1 MGAIIPHPDVQR
13 LRERIAAHRRALA
26 DLFDERME
34 LSFEILPRL
43 RNAYTELFG
52 ELERKIQER
61 TLEMSERRRM
71 VELFSLKLD
80 RGQKLDRKMVD
91 LVLKAVHNEFSRI
104 RTRLHRS
111 VDSGTGGHG
120 RNGRHGGG
128 TEGFET
134 PRERAEQT
142 RYLYRSLAKRLHP
155 DMQRQPDELSL
166 KYWDLVQKGYT
177 RGDLEMLRT
186 VANLVET
193 MGAVRGGA
201 LELLVAEERRMAVA
215 VRNER
220 ERVRTIRS
228 QEPFIFQSHLENDA
242 WINDRRDALERELAQ
257 IDEEILKCD
266 RFLTPVLT
274 AVHKVDS
281 PEAVQTIW
289 SGFVESMYF
298 NNR

>member
-1 MGAIIPHPDVQR
+1 
-13 LRERIAAHRRALA
+13 
-26 DLFDERME
+26 
-34 LSFEILPRL
+34 
-43 RNAYTELFG
+43 LFG

-91 LVLKAVHNEFSRI
+91 LVLKAVHSEFSRI
-104 RTRLHRS
+104 RARLHRP
-111 VDSGTGGHG
+111 VDARTGGQG

-128 TEGFET
+128 AEGFET

-142 RYLYRSLAKRLHP
+142 RRLYRRLAKRLHP
-155 DMQRQPDELSL
+155 DMQRQSDELSL

-186 VANLVET
+186 MANLVET
-193 MGAVRGGA
+193 MGEVRGGA
-201 LELLVAEERRMAVA
+201 LDQLVAEERRMAVA
-215 VRNER
+215 VRTER
-220 ERVRTIRS
+220 ERIRTMRS
-228 QEPFIFQSHLENDA
+228 QEPFVFESRMESET
-242 WINDRRDALERELAQ
+242 WIDSRRRDLERELAQ
-257 IDEEILKCD
+257 IDEEIAKCD
-266 RFLTPVLT
+266 RFLTPVLA

-281 PEAVQTIW
+281 PEVVQTIW